1 MLRAANQHRNQ
12 ADAGHE
18 DTTALLLRIHAIPD
32 HLLFPFSSSD
42 PPSPAGAHLRTGA
55 AVTAR
60 PKEVSSQDTIRP
72 SSFPSRQH
80 ARSHTINHQTAG
92 LSEDNGGSAED
103 KIAIWVSL
111 SPCRGHMNITLF
123 EGWRIVVK
131 VPVRDWEDKVY
142 NADDVKRAA
151 MICMG
156 RQLMGEKIICVPID
170 IKWDFGRDEEDS
182 DVNSDIYEGERRSSQ
197 MQTEDFEDS
206 SFRPSIDSSNSQSQ
220 VAIHTRRPSAPEPY
234 TPDASTAEN
243 GHSPLEPRLLASS
256 SASLTTAPGQNTA
269 TPAAL
274 SSTWSDS
281 LGNTDSIQDFVTA
294 PDHEDADQDVV
305 VPSTGRT
312 LPSAVQANSPRRTSW
327 IRARLPKI
335 RTRRLLPRLY
345 GAFGKFCRC
354 ALGRRTL

>member
-1 MLRAANQHRNQ
+1 MLRAANQNRDQ
-12 ADAGHE
+12 AESGHE

-32 HLLFPFSSSD
+32 PLLFPFSSSD

-55 AVTAR
+55 ASTSTFG
-60 PKEVSSQDTIRP
+60 PKEASSQDTIRP

-80 ARSHTINHQTAG
+80 ARSRTKTPG
-92 LSEDNGGSAED
+92 FSEDDGGSAEA

-123 EGWRIVVK
+123 EGWRIVVQ

-170 IKWDFGRDEEDS
+170 IKWDFDSGESGEDVTS
-182 DVNSDIYEGERRSSQ
+182 DTYEGERRRSLTQ
-197 MQTEDFEDS
+197 IEES
-206 SFRPSIDSSNSQSQ
+206 SFRPSMDSSNSRSQ
-220 VAIHTRRPSAPEPY
+220 AIHTRRPSAPEPY

-243 GHSPLEPRLLASS
+243 GHSPLEPRLQSSS
-256 SASLTTAPGQNTA
+256 SASLTTPPGQLTA
-269 TPAAL
+269 TPATV
-274 SSTWSDS
+274 SNTWSDS
-281 LGNTDSIQDFVTA
+281 LGNTDSIQDYVTA
-294 PDHEDADQDVV
+294 PDHGDADQDVV
-305 VPSTGRT
+305 EPSRSSTGRT
-312 LPSAVQANSPRRTSW
+312 LPSAVQSRSRRRTSW
-327 IRARLPKI
+327 IRSCLPRM
-335 RTRRLLPRLY
+335 RTRRILPKLH
-345 GAFGKFCRC
+345 GAFGKFCRW